1 MMEKKVNVSGE
12 FIQLNQLLKLE
23 NVVSSGG
30 EAKALIE
37 SGKVLVNGE
46 KADAVRKK
54 LRQGDTVRVGHN
66 VWVIELTDVR

>member
-1 MMEKKVNVSGE
+1 MEKKVQVPGE
-12 FIQLNQLLKLE
+12 FIQLNELLKLE
-23 NVVSSGG
+23 DVVQSGG

-37 SGKVLVNGE
+37 SGKVLVNGV

-54 LRQGDTVRVGHN
+54 LRQGDTVKVGRN

>member
-1 MMEKKVNVSGE
+1 MEKKVQVSGE

-23 NVVSSGG
+23 DVVQSGG

-37 SGKVLVNGE
+37 SGKVLVNGV

-54 LRQGDTVRVGHN
+54 LRQGDTVKVGRN
-66 VWVIELTDVR
+66 VWVIDLKDVR

>member
-1 MMEKKVNVSGE
+1 MEKKVQVSGE

-37 SGKVLVNGE
+37 SGRVLVNE
-46 KADAVRKK
+46 VKADAVRKK
-54 LRQGDTVRVGHN
+54 LRQGDKVRIGQKI
-66 VWVIELTDVR
+66 WIIELTDVR

>member
-1 MMEKKVNVSGE
+1 MEKKVQVVGE

-37 SGKVLVNGE
+37 SGRVLVNE
-46 KADAVRKK
+46 VKADAVRKK
-54 LRQGDTVRVGHN
+54 LRQGDKVRIGQKI
-66 VWVIELTDVR
+66 WVIELTDVR

>member
-1 MMEKKVNVSGE
+1 MDKKVSVHGE

-23 NVVSSGG
+23 NVVGSGG

-37 SGKVLVNGE
+37 SGRVLVNGE

-54 LRQGDTVRVGHN
+54 LRDGYKVRLGSKS
-66 VWVIELTDVR
+66 WIIELIDDR

>member
-1 MMEKKVNVSGE
+1 MEKKVQVSGE

-23 NVVSSGG
+23 DVVQSGG

-37 SGKVLVNGE
+37 SGKVLVNGV

-54 LRQGDTVRVGHN
+54 LRQGDTVKVGRN

>member
-12 FIQLNQLLKLE
+12 FIQLNQFLKLE

>member
-37 SGKVLVNGE
+37 SG
-46 KADAVRKK
+46 
-54 LRQGDTVRVGHN
+54 
-66 VWVIELTDVR
+66 

>member
-1 MMEKKVNVSGE
+1 MDKKVSVHGE

-23 NVVSSGG
+23 NVVGSGG

-37 SGKVLVNGE
+37 SGRVLVNGE

-54 LRQGDTVRVGHN
+54 LRDGDKVRLGSKS
-66 VWVIELTDVR
+66 WIIELIDDR

>member
-1 MMEKKVNVSGE
+1 MEKKVQVSGE

-23 NVVSSGG
+23 DVVQSGG

-37 SGKVLVNGE
+37 SGKVLVNGV

-54 LRQGDTVRVGHN
+54 LRQGDTVKVGRN
-66 VWVIELTDVR
+66 VWVIELKDVR

>member
-46 KADAVRKK
+46 KADVVRKK

>member
-1 MMEKKVNVSGE
+1 MEKNVQVSGE

-23 NVVSSGG
+23 NVVQSGG

-37 SGKVLVNGE
+37 SGKVLVNGV

-54 LRQGDTVRVGHN
+54 LRQGDIVKVGRHE
-66 VWVIELTDVR
+66 WVIELTDVR

>member
-1 MMEKKVNVSGE
+1 MAKTVQVSGE

-23 NVVSSGG
+23 SVVSTGG

-54 LRQGDTVRVGHN
+54 LRQGDEVRVGRN